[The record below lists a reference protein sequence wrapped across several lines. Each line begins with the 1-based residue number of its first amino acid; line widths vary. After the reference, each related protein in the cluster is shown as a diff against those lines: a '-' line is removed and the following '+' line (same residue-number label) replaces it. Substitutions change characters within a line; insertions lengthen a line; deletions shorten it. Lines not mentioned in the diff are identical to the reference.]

1 MVGDL
6 FEVRGV
12 DVFAQKRNGEL
23 HRYKRVLMLAT
34 GFTDP
39 AIADEQRAP
48 HLVRGHVLGD
58 TRDVRTTRRL
68 ANSAAKFS
76 QADIGHPA
84 RDRKSTR
91 LNSSH
96 SCASRMPSSA

>member
-58 TRDVRTTRRL
+58 TRAVRTTRRL

-76 QADIGHPA
+76 QADIGHP
-84 RDRKSTR
+84 TR
-91 LNSSH
+91 ERSEEHTSELQSLMRISY
-96 SCASRMPSSA
+96 AV

>member
-68 ANSAAKFS
+68 ANPAAKFS
-76 QADIGHPA
+76 QADIGHPRPA
-84 RDRKSTR
+84 ERRLGKEWVSTCKSR
-91 LNSSH
+91 W
-96 SCASRMPSSA
+96 AP